1 MTMKNIDIDE
11 LLKIL
16 PKLIRENDT
25 VKGAIISA
33 LSSVVATKE
42 DIRELIREMNQRF
55 EAVDKRFEAMDRRF
69 EAMQKQMDQR
79 FEAMD
84 RRFEAM
90 QKQMDQRFDAMQRQ
104 LDQRFEAMQRELV
117 SVHMDVKRMTLDV
130 ATLSMRS
137 GDDLEI
143 MVRELLADTL
153 TRNKIDVSDVKKVQL
168 VDVKGEVFAPGYN
181 TAVDVVARNGNVHLY
196 EIKYRAD
203 QRDAYHFMQVAR
215 LYEVIN
221 GRKPNRLVMIV
232 LEISNATL
240 RAIATF
246 PIPIDVIAG
255 SVVP

>member
-33 LSSVVATKE
+33 LSSVVATKD
-42 DIRELIREMNQRF
+42 DIREIIREM
-55 EAVDKRFEAMDRRF
+55 DK
-69 EAMQKQMDQR
+69 
-79 FEAMD
+79 
-84 RRFEAM
+84 RFEAM
-90 QKQMDQRFDAMQRQ
+90 QKQMDQRFDATQKQ
-104 LDQRFEAMQRELV
+104 LDQRFEAVQRELV
-117 SVHMDVKRMTLDV
+117 SFHMDVKRLALDV

-137 GDDLEI
+137 GDDLEA

-181 TAVDVVARNGNVHLY
+181 TSVDVVARNGNVHLY

-215 LYEVIN
+215 LYELVN
-221 GRKPNRLVMIV
+221 GRKPDRLVMLV
-232 LEISNATL
+232 LEISSTTL
-240 RAIATF
+240 RTILTF

>member
-33 LSSVVATKE
+33 LSGVVATKE
-42 DIRELIREMNQRF
+42 DIRELIREMDKRFDTMQKESNQRF
-55 EAVDKRFEAMDRRF
+55 EAI
-69 EAMQKQMDQR
+69 QK
-79 FEAMD
+79 
-84 RRFEAM
+84 
-90 QKQMDQRFDAMQRQ
+90 
-104 LDQRFEAMQRELV
+104 ELV
-117 SVHMDVKRMTLDV
+117 SLRMDIKRIAVEL

-153 TRNKIDVSDVKKVQL
+153 VKNKINVSDVKKVQL
-168 VDVKGEVFAPGYN
+168 VDAKGEIFAPGYD
-181 TAVDVVARNGNVHLY
+181 TAVDVAARNGDITLY

-215 LYEVIN
+215 LYELVN
-221 GRKPNRLVMIV
+221 GCKPNRLVMIV

-240 RAIATF
+240 RAIAKF
-246 PIPIDVIAG
+246 PIPIDVIPG
-255 SVVP
+255 SIVP

>member
-55 EAVDKRFEAMDRRF
+55 EAVDK
-69 EAMQKQMDQR
+69 R

>member
-16 PKLIRENDT
+16 PKLIRDNDT

-33 LSSVVATKE
+33 LSGVVATKD
-42 DIRELIREMNQRF
+42 DIKELIQEM
-55 EAVDKRFEAMDRRF
+55 DKRFEVVDKRF

-79 FEAMD
+79 FEAM
-84 RRFEAM
+84 
-90 QKQMDQRFDAMQRQ
+90 QK
-104 LDQRFEAMQRELV
+104 ELV
-117 SVHMDVKRMTLDV
+117 SVHLDIKRIAVEL

-153 TRNKIDVSDVKKVQL
+153 IKNKIDVSDVKKVQL
-168 VDVKGEVFAPGYN
+168 VDAKGEIFAPGYD
-181 TAVDVVARNGNVHLY
+181 TTVDVAARNGDITLY

-215 LYEVIN
+215 LYELVN

-240 RAIATF
+240 RAIAKF
-246 PIPIDVIAG
+246 PMAIDVIPG
-255 SVVP
+255 SIVS

>member
-1 MTMKNIDIDE
+1 MSIRYKLMTMKNIDIDE

-33 LSSVVATKE
+33 LSGVVATKE
-42 DIRELIREMNQRF
+42 DIRELIREMDKRFDTMQKESNQRFDTMQKESNQRFDTMQKESNQRF
-55 EAVDKRFEAMDRRF
+55 EAI
-69 EAMQKQMDQR
+69 QK
-79 FEAMD
+79 
-84 RRFEAM
+84 
-90 QKQMDQRFDAMQRQ
+90 
-104 LDQRFEAMQRELV
+104 ELV
-117 SVHMDVKRMTLDV
+117 SLRMDIKRIAVEL

-153 TRNKIDVSDVKKVQL
+153 VKNKINVSDVKKVQL
-168 VDVKGEVFAPGYN
+168 VDAKGEIFAPGYD
-181 TAVDVVARNGNVHLY
+181 TAVDVAARNGDITLY

-215 LYEVIN
+215 LYELVN
-221 GRKPNRLVMIV
+221 GCKPNRLVMIV

-240 RAIATF
+240 RAIAKF
-246 PIPIDVIAG
+246 PIPIDVIPG
-255 SVVP
+255 SIVP